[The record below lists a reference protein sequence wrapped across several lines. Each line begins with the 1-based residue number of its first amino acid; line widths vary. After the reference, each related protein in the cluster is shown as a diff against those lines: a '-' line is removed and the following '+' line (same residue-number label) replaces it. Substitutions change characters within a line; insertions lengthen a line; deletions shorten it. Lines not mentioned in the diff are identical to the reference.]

1 MSTIARQTWFD
12 GTMMPSEQ
20 ATLPVMTSGLHYGV
34 AVFEGIRCFGTDA
47 GPAIFRLR
55 DHMLRLL
62 ASARVL
68 GFRDLPWDV
77 DLLTSAAKQVVHAN
91 DLTECYV
98 RPVIYLGD
106 GGWNL
111 TIDSGVPHVAIGAW
125 EWSDFMS
132 EEAAERGVRAHV
144 SSFTRHHPNVAMT
157 KAKIAGNYANSVLA
171 RTECVRLGFDEAIML
186 DPQGFV
192 AECTGE
198 NLFLVEHGALITPPS
213 ASVLEGI
220 TRDSLISL
228 ASRMG
233 LAVHERTISRDQLY
247 LADELLLCGTAADVV
262 AVREVDHRQIAAGA
276 AGPVTRALQREYRSV
291 IRGFHPL
298 SAQWL
303 DPIGSGVPVAAGAE
317 RHDLHAEL
325 GYGHGV

>member
-1 MSTIARQTWFD
+1 MSTIAPYTWFD
-12 GTMMPSEQ
+12 GTMRPSEQ
-20 ATLPVMTSGLHYGV
+20 ATLPAMTSGLHYGV

-55 DHMLRLL
+55 DHMARLL
-62 ASARVL
+62 GSAAVL
-68 GFRDLPWDV
+68 GFRDLPWDI
-77 DLLTSAAKQVVHAN
+77 DTLMAAAKQLVHVN
-91 DLTECYV
+91 DLGDCYV

-132 EEAAERGVRAHV
+132 EEAAERGIRANV

-171 RTECVRLGFDEAIML
+171 KTESRRLGFDEAVML

-198 NLFLVEHGALITPPS
+198 NLFLVEHGALVTTPT
-213 ASVLEGI
+213 ATILEGI
-220 TRDSLISL
+220 TRQSLISL

-233 LAVHERTISRDQLY
+233 LAVHERAISRDQLY
-247 LADELLLCGTAADVV
+247 LADELFVCGTAADVV
-262 AVREVDHRQIAAGA
+262 AIREVDHRQIATGK

-291 IRGFHPL
+291 IRGHHPL

-303 DPIGSGVPVAAGAE
+303 DPVGSGLPASMGAE
-317 RHDLHAEL
+317 RHDLQVEL